1 MEKLNN
7 EQIRQ
12 ILANRKPIEPG
23 PDDLSILDAAR
34 RRWDK
39 LSPQEKADEIQL
51 LLAISEC
58 AGSGGP

>member
-23 PDDLSILDAAR
+23 PDDLSILDASR
-34 RRWDK
+34 RRWNG
-39 LSPQEKADEIQL
+39 LPPQQKEAEIQL

-58 AGSGGP
+58 SGSGGP